1 MFKETLRECME
12 GHTLAERKA
21 EQVMDAIMKGEATA
35 SQIASLLTVLR
46 FRGETVAEMTGF
58 ARAMR
63 HHSIQIEHSFSQV
76 VDTCG
81 TGGDDVGTFNIST
94 ATALLVSALGVPV
107 AKHGN
112 RAVSSKSGSADVLE
126 ALQIPIQ
133 SSPEEATASLQKH
146 NMCFMFAPLY
156 HVAMKHAVAPRKEIG
171 FRTIF
176 NLLGPLTNPARAEHQ
191 LIGVYDRN
199 FAEKMAETLRRLGT
213 KHSLLVAGHG
223 GLDEL
228 SITGPSTVFEVKGDA
243 IDRYEL
249 IPEDVG
255 LERGDLAQIQ
265 VSTVQESATL
275 IDQVLIGKANKSAQ
289 QIVLLNAGA
298 ALYAADRVDSIKAG
312 VALAKEGIAS
322 GHVADHVRNLRQT
335 DQEAEQHA

>member
-63 HHSIQIEHSFSQV
+63 RHSIQIEHSFSQV

-133 SSPEEATASLQKH
+133 SSPEEAAASLQKH

-255 LERGDLAQIQ
+255 LERGNLAQIQ
-265 VSTVQESATL
+265 VSTAQESATL

>member
-63 HHSIQIEHSFSQV
+63 RHSIQIEHSFSQV

-312 VALAKEGIAS
+312 VALAKEGVAS

>member
-63 HHSIQIEHSFSQV
+63 RHSIQIEHSFSQV

-156 HVAMKHAVAPRKEIG
+156 HEAMKHAVAPRKEIG

-312 VALAKEGIAS
+312 VALAKEGVAS

>member
-46 FRGETVAEMTGF
+46 FRGETVEEMTGF

-63 HHSIQIEHSFSQV
+63 RHSIQIEHSFSQV

-94 ATALLVSALGVPV
+94 ATALLVSAIGVPV

-312 VALAKEGIAS
+312 VALAKEGIVS

>member
-63 HHSIQIEHSFSQV
+63 RHSIQIEHSFSQV